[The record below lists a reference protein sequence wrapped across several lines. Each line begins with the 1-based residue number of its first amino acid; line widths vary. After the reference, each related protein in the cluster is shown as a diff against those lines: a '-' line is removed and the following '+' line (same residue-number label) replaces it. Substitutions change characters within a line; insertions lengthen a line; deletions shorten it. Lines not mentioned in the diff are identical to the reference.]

1 MRPADLARG
10 GHWQA
15 VGAPF
20 KRRLAWVEH
29 SFPGGKGQESLS
41 LKDLQN
47 LCSAKHWTGQWT
59 WRDSPRV

>member
-10 GHWQA
+10 GPWQA

-29 SFPGGKGQESLS
+29 SFPGSKGQESKPPWVQRALKPHS
-41 LKDLQN
+41 LK
-47 LCSAKHWTGQWT
+47 
-59 WRDSPRV
+59 